1 MRLTTMQWLVAA
13 VAAGAIHHSSAIAQT
28 PEQQQMWDA
37 QRAQAQADERAK
49 DGAARQ
55 AARGPQSGPHGL
67 GTHAG
72 SHVLGR
78 LGIQGGGR

>member
-28 PEQQQMWDA
+28 PSEQEDA
-37 QRAQAQADERAK
+37 RARAPRLCPSQPRGSERK
-49 DGAARQ
+49 RET
-55 AARGPQSGPHGL
+55 HGL
-67 GTHAG
+67 GTHVG